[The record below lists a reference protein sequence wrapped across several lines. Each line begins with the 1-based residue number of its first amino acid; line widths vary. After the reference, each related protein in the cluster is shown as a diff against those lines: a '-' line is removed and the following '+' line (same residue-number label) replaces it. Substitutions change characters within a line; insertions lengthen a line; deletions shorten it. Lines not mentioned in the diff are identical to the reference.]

1 MSDNF
6 AAAMR
11 EATSLTRAG
20 NLHEATQLIQ
30 TALRRRLG
38 DGANTAMAAP
48 AERLGSAAMVID
60 VLARE
65 LPEMPTVEPTPAHG
79 PSLAPDG
86 VSTGF
91 FPGHYAGPAGQ
102 RPYKLFV
109 PPRAGTR
116 PMPLIVMLH
125 GCTQDPDDFAAG
137 TAMNEAAAA
146 QGFYVLYPAQTAK
159 ANPQRCWSWFKHNHQ
174 ARGRGEPAILAGMTQ
189 QIFAQHAID
198 EGQVY
203 VAGLSA
209 GGAMAAILGAA
220 YPDIYAAV
228 GVHSGLAPGSATDLP
243 SALAA
248 MQGAGMPVPATPS
261 GMPTI
266 VFHGDADTT
275 VHPKNGAMVIASNV
289 AISATTVDRQAV
301 HGHGGRSCTRTTYR
315 LPDGRTVAEHWVVHG
330 SAHAWSGGRTRGSYT
345 DAQGPD
351 ATAAMLR
358 FFFQHQLCTTR

>member
-1 MSDNF
+1 MSDHF
-6 AAAMR
+6 MDAMQR
-11 EATSLTRAG
+11 ATSLTRAG
-20 NLHEATQLIQ
+20 SLHEATQLIQ
-30 TALRRRLG
+30 TALQQRLG
-38 DGANTAMAAP
+38 YGANMSMAASGT
-48 AERLGSAAMVID
+48 RLGPIANVID
-60 VLARE
+60 LLARE
-65 LPEMPTVEPTPAHG
+65 LPETPTVEPMPAHG
-79 PSLAPDG
+79 RSPAPEG

-109 PPRAGTR
+109 PPGAGTR

-146 QGFYVLYPAQTAK
+146 QGFYVLYPAQSAK

-174 ARGRGEPAILAGMTQ
+174 TRGRGEPAILAGMTQ
-189 QIFAQHAID
+189 QILAQHAID
-198 EGQVY
+198 EDQVY

-248 MQGAGMPVPATPS
+248 MQGAGKPVSAAPS

-289 AISATTVDRQAV
+289 ATSTTTVDRQAV
-301 HGHGGRSCTRTTYR
+301 HGHSGRSCTRTTYR

-330 SAHAWSGGRTRGSYT
+330 SAHAWSGGRARGSYT
-345 DAQGPD
+345 DAHGPD

-358 FFFQHQLCTTR
+358 FFFQHQLCATR